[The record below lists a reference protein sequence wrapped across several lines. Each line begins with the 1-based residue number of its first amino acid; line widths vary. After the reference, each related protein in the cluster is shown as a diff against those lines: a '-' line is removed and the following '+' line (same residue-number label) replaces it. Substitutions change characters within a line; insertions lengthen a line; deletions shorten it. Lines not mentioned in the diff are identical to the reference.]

1 MIKVGRVGHPRA
13 SKCVLGA
20 IYVVLAAKEHEFLG
34 CEIFLLLPYGLAEET
49 DIGARFQTVMVS
61 LDGTYMSENLFLLS
75 LSLETCF
82 LSQVIW
88 DIFPE
93 ASLLVH

>member
-49 DIGARFQTVMVS
+49 DIGARFSNGQDELRWDMYEQEFVP
-61 LDGTYMSENLFLLS
+61 
-75 LSLETCF
+75 LEFC
-82 LSQVIW
+82 
-88 DIFPE
+88 
-93 ASLLVH
+93 H